1 MCVKGKLY
9 RIYQTREIE
18 TGVIIMGFRPSVWR
32 DENFGFRFCLFRRPD
47 VLIDLSLHSAQFALE
62 GLNVFLPIQN
72 RTLQCT
78 DGLLIDAAAFGCPRL
93 AQLLFGIGQ
102 SRAFIG

>member
-9 RIYQTREIE
+9 RIYQAQEIE
-18 TGVIIMGFRPSVWR
+18 TGVIITGFRPSVWR
-32 DENFGFRFCLFRRPD
+32 DENIGFRFHLFRRPD
-47 VLIDLSLHSAQFALE
+47 VLIDLDLHSAQFTLE
-62 GLNVFLPIQN
+62 SLNVFLPIQN
-72 RTLQCT
+72 SALQCA

-102 SRAFIG
+102 RRAFIG

>member
-18 TGVIIMGFRPSVWR
+18 TGVIIMGFRPSVWC
-32 DENFGFRFCLFRRPD
+32 DENFGFRFHLFRRPD
-47 VLIDLSLHSAQFALE
+47 VLIDLDLHSAQFALE
-62 GLNVFLPIQN
+62 GLNIFLPIQN
-72 RTLQCT
+72 RTLQCA

-93 AQLLFGIGQ
+93 A
-102 SRAFIG
+102 

>member
-18 TGVIIMGFRPSVWR
+18 TGVIIMGFRPSVWC
-32 DENFGFRFCLFRRPD
+32 DENFGFRFHLFRRPD
-47 VLIDLSLHSAQFALE
+47 VLIDLNLHSAQFTLE

-72 RTLQCT
+72 GTL
-78 DGLLIDAAAFGCPRL
+78 
-93 AQLLFGIGQ
+93 
-102 SRAFIG
+102 

>member
-18 TGVIIMGFRPSVWR
+18 TGVIITGFRPSVWR
-32 DENFGFRFCLFRRPD
+32 DENFGFRFHLFRRPD
-47 VLIDLSLHSAQFALE
+47 VLIVLNLHSAQFALE

-72 RTLQCT
+72 GTLQRT
-78 DGLLIDAAAFGCPRL
+78 DGLLIDAATFGCPRL
-93 AQLLFGIGQ
+93 AQLLFGIG
-102 SRAFIG
+102 